1 MKCNVCG
8 KDDWFYEQSLG
19 FTCTNCGSFR
29 IDKRQTNADRIRA
42 MSDEEL
48 AKVVDICMLPDEFLG
63 DKYMALPAIEVIL
76 QWLKQEVE

>member
-29 IDKRQTNADRIRA
+29 VDKKQTNADRIRA
-42 MSDEEL
+42 MNNEEL
-48 AKVVDICMLPDEFLG
+48 ATFLSEIYDG
-63 DKYMALPAIEVIL
+63 IDPTGFELTTFNE
-76 QWLKQEVE
+76 WLEQEVE

>member
-8 KDDWFYEQSLG
+8 KDDWLYEQSLG

-29 IDKRQTNADRIRA
+29 VDKKQTNADRIRA

-48 AKVVDICMLPDEFLG
+48 ADEL
-63 DKYMALPAIEVIL
+63 IEWIAYGGL
-76 QWLKQEVE
+76 FTLSDLKAWLKQEVK